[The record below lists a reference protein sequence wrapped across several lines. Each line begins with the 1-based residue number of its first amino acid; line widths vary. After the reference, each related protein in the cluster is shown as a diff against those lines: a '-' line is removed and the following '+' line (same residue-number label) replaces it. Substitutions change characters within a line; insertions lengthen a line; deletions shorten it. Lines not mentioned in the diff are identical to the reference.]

1 MTWQSRIKPAN
12 WRSIWLCSIKGNGYW
27 VFFLFYCYC
36 IYYVVLT
43 PLPNHCDK
51 LIAVGKKRDAS
62 ILFFFPTQLIASWIQ
77 TNGDTISRLSSL
89 TLYHDHD
96 NSDRTDLEIAGI
108 LLRMCWDFT
117 ESLLRFYW
125 DFAENLLRIWWK
137 SSKILLRFYLDSTEN
152 LLRLYWESA
161 ENLQRISWESPEKL
175 LRISWESPES
185 LLRISLES
193 TENLLR
199 ISWESPESLLR
210 ISWNSPENLLIIS
223 WESHGSSW
231 GW

>member
-51 LIAVGKKRDAS
+51 LTAVEKKTWCFY
-62 ILFFFPTQLIASWIQ
+62 LVFFPTQLIASWIQ

-96 NSDRTDLEIAGI
+96 NSDRTDFEMAEI
-108 LLRMCWDFT
+108 LLRYAENMLRICW
-117 ESLLRFYW
+117 EY
-125 DFAENLLRIWWK
+125 AENLLRIY
-137 SSKILLRFYLDSTEN
+137 SESAENLLRISWDSTES

-161 ENLQRISWESPEKL
+161 
-175 LRISWESPES
+175 
-185 LLRISLES
+185 
-193 TENLLR
+193 
-199 ISWESPESLLR
+199 
-210 ISWNSPENLLIIS
+210 
-223 WESHGSSW
+223 
-231 GW
+231 